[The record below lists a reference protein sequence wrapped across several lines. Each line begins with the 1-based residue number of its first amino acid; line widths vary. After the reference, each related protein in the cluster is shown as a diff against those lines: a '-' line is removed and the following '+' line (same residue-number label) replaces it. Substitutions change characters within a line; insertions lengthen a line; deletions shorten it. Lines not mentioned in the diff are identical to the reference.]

1 MSAATANRGLQTESL
16 TGLHWIG
23 IVLALLTG
31 IIHLF
36 LGVRFLSSPLGVS
49 FVLAGVGFVG
59 AVVLLL
65 FDYRRRLLYLVGIP
79 FIGIQVVLYF
89 LLNWPDVVSP
99 VGIADKVVQLSLI
112 AVLVVLYRQ
121 TG

>member
-16 TGLHWIG
+16 TGLHWAG

-31 IIHLF
+31 VIHLF
-36 LGVRFLSSPLGVS
+36 LGVRFIDSPLGVS
-49 FVLAGVGFVG
+49 FILAGLGFVG

-65 FDYRRRLLYLVGIP
+65 VDYRRRLLYLVGIP
-79 FIGIQVVLYF
+79 FTAIQIVLYF
-89 LLNWPDVVSP
+89 VLNWPDVVSP
-99 VGIADKVVQLSLI
+99 IGIGDKLIQLGLV

-121 TG
+121 E